1 MLNQEIKSKARAKK
15 LSDIIA
21 MDLTCAVNIF
31 VSYTVDVVSAST
43 AYEVE
48 VFSNE
53 RCCVITDS
61 ALSRIKEV
69 IDCYEMQYCD
79 IRHHLDVKQIGD
91 RFVPSIVVKVR
102 WQKK

>member
-21 MDLTCAVNIF
+21 MDLMYAVNIF

-48 VFSNE
+48 IFSNE
-53 RCCVITDS
+53 NCCIITES
-61 ALSRIKEV
+61 ALSRIREV

-79 IRHHLDVKQIGD
+79 ISHHLDVKQIDD

>member
-15 LSDIIA
+15 LSDIVA
-21 MDLTCAVNIF
+21 MDLMYAVNIF
-31 VSYTVDVVSAST
+31 EGYTVDVVPSST
-43 AYEVE
+43 CYEVE
-48 VFSNE
+48 LFSTKY
-53 RCCVITDS
+53 CSIITSS
-61 ALSRIKEV
+61 ALSRIREV

-79 IRHHLDVKQIGD
+79 ISHHLDVKQIDD